1 MKQPLLAFL
10 FVLCSSFSTQASLI
24 LDQSQTEIGGFNVV
38 YGADQNGSGNFFA
51 QSFTV
56 GKSGMFV
63 GIELWLSVESANPLT
78 LSLVRLD
85 QLLFPDTSAVLASKT
100 LDFHESDVGTKGSF
114 FFDLASANVFVDN
127 AEQLA
132 FTITTTSTWPNTPA
146 AVYWESGPYDSYE
159 SGGTFYSWKPAPF
172 YTCNTISET
181 YWCRNNSSADM
192 YFKTFVS
199 AISVNEPATLGLF
212 VLALAT
218 ISRFRRS

>member
-1 MKQPLLAFL
+1 MKQPFL
-10 FVLCSSFSTQASLI
+10 IFLIVMCSSFSTQASLI

-38 YGADQNGSGNFFA
+38 YGADQYSSGNFFA

-56 GKSGMFV
+56 GKSGMFA
-63 GIELWLSVESANPLT
+63 GIELSLSVKSANPLT
-78 LSLVRLD
+78 LALVKLD

-100 LDFHESDVGTKGSF
+100 LNFHDYDVGTTGSF
-114 FFDLASANVFVDN
+114 FFDLASSNVFVDN

-132 FTITTTSTWPNTPA
+132 FTVTTASPWPNTPA
-146 AVYWESGPYDSYE
+146 YVYWESDPYDSYE

-172 YTCNTISET
+172 YTCNTVSET
-181 YWCRNNSSADM
+181 YWCRNNLSADM

-199 AISVNEPATLGLF
+199 AISVNAPATLGLF

-218 ISRFRRS
+218 IFSFRRS